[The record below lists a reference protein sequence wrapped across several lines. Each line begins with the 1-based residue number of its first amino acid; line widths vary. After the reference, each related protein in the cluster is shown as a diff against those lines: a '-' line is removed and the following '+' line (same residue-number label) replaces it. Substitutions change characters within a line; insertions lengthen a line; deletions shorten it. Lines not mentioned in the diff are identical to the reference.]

1 MERKHYELG
10 DIVLMK
16 KVHPCGSSEMEII
29 RLGMDIR
36 MKCVGCGHSILLP
49 RLKFEKS
56 MRKVV
61 GHNDNAGGIN
71 YLSYE

>member
-1 MERKHYELG
+1 MEKKQYELG

-16 KVHPCGSSEMEII
+16 KTHPCGSNEMEII

-36 MKCVGCGHSILLP
+36 IKCVGCNHSILIP
-49 RLKFEKS
+49 RTKFDKN

-61 GHNDNAGGIN
+61 GHKEPDQKID
-71 YLSYE
+71 YLSFD

>member
-1 MERKHYELG
+1 MEKKQYEIG

-16 KVHPCGSSEMEII
+16 KTHPCGSSEMEVI

-36 MKCVGCGHSILLP
+36 IKCVGCGHSILLP
-49 RLKFEKS
+49 RAKFDKN

-61 GHNDNAGGIN
+61 GHKEPEQKVD
-71 YLSYE
+71 YLSFD